1 MPESKK
7 REMAMNSIYLIYFNH
22 SIFMCTIEI
31 PLNLSGTAAICLWE
45 YNCSVKISSLSR
57 AWFLIIDASL
67 YSPLFT
73 LLGV

>member
-31 PLNLSGTAAICLWE
+31 PLNLSGTAEICLWE